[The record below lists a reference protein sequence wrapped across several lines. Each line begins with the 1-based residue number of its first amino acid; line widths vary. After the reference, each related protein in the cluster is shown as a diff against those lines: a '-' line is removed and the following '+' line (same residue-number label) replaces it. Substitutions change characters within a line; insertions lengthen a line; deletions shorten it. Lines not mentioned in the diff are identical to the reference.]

1 MPGVGLI
8 SASLFCPTFAPTEE
22 QKHGWNSATILGILA
37 GAVVA
42 FGVFSWREHRLI
54 QPHIG
59 VCLLRRRLCRQAL
72 TRTRL

>member
-22 QKHGWNSATILGILA
+22 QKYGWSSATILGILA

-42 FGVFSWREHRLI
+42 FGVLSWREHRFSR
-54 QPHIG
+54 PHIG
-59 VCLLRRRLCRQAL
+59 FSLFRRRLCRQAL